1 MPRLKLA
8 PGTESQRHDARAE
21 LVQLEKEEHA
31 PETEEYGISS
41 TIFRC
46 NTMPFHPGRLNDIL
60 TGFGTYGSALESS
73 KEMVGSATARRN
85 TSSGSSSSASLRSVS
100 FFLEAFCDD
109 SPCGDG
115 RDGHGASFVADLGDG
130 HMVRFLVSDFGI
142 SWVESRNGRELV
154 KLEGAEAI
162 QELQRMS
169 NLLHQGNGSRAG
181 SSPMT
186 TAEPL

>member
-1 MPRLKLA
+1 MFPRLAEHYRSVVQDLVMSLQALA
-8 PGTESQRHDARAE
+8 NGLKD
-21 LVQLEKEEHA
+21 
-31 PETEEYGISS
+31 YGI
-41 TIFRC
+41 T
-46 NTMPFHPGRLNDIL
+46 
-60 TGFGTYGSALESS
+60 
-73 KEMVGSATARRN
+73 ATCY
-85 TSSGSSSSASLRSVS
+85 SG
-100 FFLEAFCDD
+100 
-109 SPCGDG
+109 GDG

-169 NLLHQGNGSRAG
+169 NLLHQGHGSRAG

-186 TAEPL
+186 TAKPL